1 MDDCLSHQKQK
12 YRKQLSEQARATIV
26 HALPVEDADDSCVM
40 MGYDGFFLQIA
51 FSQLHPLMVFYLARG
66 LNRPSTQKDRRLI
79 NDLNLKSVLGS
90 HALNDEVGCYSYRTA
105 HWLDCELTAER
116 FLEILERCTEEA
128 ERAYNQLTEAHSF
141 S

>member
-1 MDDCLSHQKQK
+1 MDDHLSRQEQKR
-12 YRKQLSEQARATIV
+12 RKELSDQARATIV
-26 HALPVEDADDSCVM
+26 RALPVEDADDSCVM
-40 MGYDGFFLQIA
+40 LGFEGFYLQIA
-51 FSQLHPLMVFYLARG
+51 FSPLHPLMVFYLARG
-66 LNRPSTQKDRRLI
+66 LDRPSTQKDRRLI

-116 FLEILERCTEEA
+116 FLEMLERCAEEA
-128 ERAYNQLTEAHSF
+128 KRAYSQLAEAHSF